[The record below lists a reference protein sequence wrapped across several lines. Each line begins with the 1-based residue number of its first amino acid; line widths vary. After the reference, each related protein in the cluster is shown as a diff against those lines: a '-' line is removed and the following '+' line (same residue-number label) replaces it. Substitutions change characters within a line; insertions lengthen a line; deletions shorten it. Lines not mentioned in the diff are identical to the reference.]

1 MFDSVATQGVS
12 KAYDDEYALVNV
24 TTQFTRGTS
33 TALLGPNGAG
43 KSTLV
48 QMLCLLM
55 RATEGAV
62 LFDGHPADPS
72 ESEYRSRIGYL
83 GHKTM
88 LYRSLTAREN
98 LRFFAQIYGLSI
110 NEAELGDALSLVGLE
125 YEADRAVS
133 EYSRGMAQRL
143 SIARVILHQ
152 PSLLLLDEPFTGLD
166 QSGIRM
172 AQDVFRREAERG
184 AITIV
189 VVTIWTPL
197 RRSWTAALYCG
208 MVDLSM
214 MVL

>member
-1 MFDSVATQGVS
+1 M
-12 KAYDDEYALVNV
+12 NV

-55 RATEGAV
+55 RATEGSI
-62 LFDGHPADPS
+62 LFDGHAADPS

-98 LRFFAQIYGLSI
+98 LQFFAQIYGLNIS
-110 NEAELGDALSLVGLE
+110 EAALGDALRLVGLE

-166 QSGIRM
+166 QSGVRM
-172 AQDVFRREAERG
+172 AQDIFRREAERG

-189 VVTIWTPL
+189 VSHDLEATETIVDRCLVL
-197 RRSWTAALYCG
+197 RDGRSVYDGPVKESLTQVYQRS
-208 MVDLSM
+208 LSGAEP
-214 MVL
+214 